1 MEIQELI
8 TEEPV
13 SFGGQDVYIGARNPP
28 QTTIKTCQLLSNR
41 DNLTAYDY
49 QLAYVAQQE
58 FVNNG
63 QFDWDKLFIANQNAT
78 TLGGNSIYTV
88 QEDRM
93 DDSMLSFN
101 SILFTELNEN
111 IKLNASIS
119 YRSLNNETYAKIKDL
134 LDGTGFLD
142 IDFLPKHN
150 LMVQTLV
157 TSHKVM

>member
-1 MEIQELI
+1 M
-8 TEEPV
+8 
-13 SFGGQDVYIGARNPP
+13 
-28 QTTIKTCQLLSNR
+28 
-41 DNLTAYDY
+41 
-49 QLAYVAQQE
+49 AYVAQQE

-63 QFDWDKLFIANQNAT
+63 QFDWDKLFIANQNVTA
-78 TLGGNSIYTV
+78 LGGNSIYAV
-88 QEDRM
+88 QEDRV

-142 IDFLPKHN
+142 VDFFAETQLDGADAGNIAQSEVRNPN
-150 LMVQTLV
+150 RIAAQGER
-157 TSHKVM
+157 